1 MVIALVAS
9 AMIGIVLAYQWAKA
23 AIHREHVARGC
34 WMVRN
39 SIERAGE

>member
-1 MVIALVAS
+1 MTIGLIAGGMVGV
-9 AMIGIVLAYQWAKA
+9 VLIYQWVKA

-39 SIERAGE
+39 SIQSGE